1 MSAYREPFSQLNQR
15 DLELLIKKTHLY
27 ALKILGNRQGR
38 SPEIDAEDLMMR
50 ALEDT
55 MIGADRG
62 GNGAEAKGRRWDST
76 ARSLWAHLRG
86 CIRSYISH
94 YGKSSEG
101 IRRVDIK
108 SQPRTIFDDQDL
120 DGEGIDVGDLLT
132 DEITPEDELE
142 AEQTNQAIDRRVQEE
157 GEPNVIR
164 LWELVHRQNY
174 DLKHDRVELCEHLGL
189 DPTVGGP
196 DYQIFNRCRNRLK
209 KLVELGCQDCLAPV

>member
-1 MSAYREPFSQLNQR
+1 MPVYREPFSQLNRQQ
-15 DLELLIKKTHLY
+15 LKLLIKKTHLY
-27 ALKILGNRQGR
+27 AVKILGNRQGR
-38 SPEIDAEDLMMR
+38 SPVLDPEDLVMR

-55 MIGADRG
+55 MVGADRP
-62 GNGAEAKGRRWDST
+62 GNGAEPKGRLWDPT

-94 YGKSSEG
+94 YGESSEG

-142 AEQTNQAIDRRVQEE
+142 AELAALSDGDHNEE
-157 GEPNVIR
+157 IANVLSKAPN
-164 LWELVHRQNY
+164 
-174 DLKHDRVELCEHLGL
+174 
-189 DPTVGGP
+189 
-196 DYQIFNRCRNRLK
+196 
-209 KLVELGCQDCLAPV
+209 APVVAPMPVAPTNEVTITTGDSDEDMLAQLQAEFA

>member
-1 MSAYREPFSQLNQR
+1 MPVYREPFSQLNQR
-15 DLELLIKKTHLY
+15 QLTLLIKRTHLY
-27 ALKILGNRQGR
+27 AVKILGNRRGR
-38 SPEIDAEDLMMR
+38 SPVLDPEDLMMR
-50 ALEDT
+50 AFEDT
-55 MIGADRG
+55 MVGADRP
-62 GNGAEAKGRRWDST
+62 GNGAEAKGRLWDPT

-94 YGKSSEG
+94 YGESSEG

-157 GEPNVIR
+157 GEPMSFGSGSSSTDKTTT
-164 LWELVHRQNY
+164 LST
-174 DLKHDRVELCEHLGL
+174 
-189 DPTVGGP
+189 TVSNSANSWDSIPRWVVRITRYSTAAEIG
-196 DYQIFNRCRNRLK
+196 
-209 KLVELGCQDCLAPV
+209 